1 MLPQRG
7 KKKANVCV
15 KGVKLCNEQCFKK
28 VKSIVAQ
35 LFIFLKGKFCFITA
49 KYFYAHKGSQIRRK
63 KANTLRIIK

>member
-35 LFIFLKGKFCFITA
+35 LFIFLKGKSCFITA
-49 KYFYAHKGSQIRRK
+49 KYF
-63 KANTLRIIK
+63 